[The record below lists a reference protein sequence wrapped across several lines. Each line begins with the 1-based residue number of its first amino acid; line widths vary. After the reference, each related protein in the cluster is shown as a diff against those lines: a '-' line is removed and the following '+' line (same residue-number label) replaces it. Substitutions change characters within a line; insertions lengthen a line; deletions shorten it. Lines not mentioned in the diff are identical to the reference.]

1 MTTDQLPFFE
11 EDDLYGQIA
20 SKAGVEDPAEVETV
34 LNAHGINLTTPFPAR
49 RELLVRYL
57 YCDGTKAG
65 IADNDGPFT
74 FDACLGSGS
83 WAIASTINDC
93 GKSSL
98 LWALSFALRGEGFS
112 GFVRPAT
119 VPWFSYVRA
128 DIEVGGVAASVRLT
142 FDRPGRPSVRLLTAD
157 SIDELLA
164 LEERQEEAPGVR
176 VAAAAGPNGTKALID
191 RFMLERLGLRPL
203 SVWRAEPGAP
213 KDADGNRDSV
223 EDIHRWA
230 SFFYAVALN
239 SANDSVLLGPTTT
252 GQLPV
257 RLMQIFLDVPYVA
270 ELTQLTTAGR
280 KDAQEDHRV
289 ARRAREDET
298 ARQEQT
304 EPLRHALSTAEDRL
318 GALQADQPDLAG
330 LLEAVDATA
339 GRVAASLSAHQA
351 AQERHGDARKAR
363 LTDKRRARRAAQSS
377 AARLLLGALDPEA
390 CPRCDHSIEED
401 RKEAEDTQHL
411 CSMCTNPLPGIQ
423 EDPEA
428 RAQAM
433 KKLEDRVAASS
444 KAEQTADA
452 SVQAAAAEL
461 DANRAAH
468 QQAQERLRHAQS
480 SQWHAAIE
488 DAQRKVYELRGALGV
503 ATRSIGAI
511 APAVDAY
518 LTANTTA
525 TRRQPDPD
533 AAILAAAAEVLT
545 QTVAVR
551 SRALFGELNDEIV
564 TMAQKLGVRDLTS
577 VSLGL
582 NGNVNAKK
590 SGSKHRFSA
599 FSPTE
604 RLRIRI
610 ATVVAMIS
618 VCRRHGIM
626 SHPGLLL
633 IDAPTAEE
641 LAPEYVKLALQTLYD
656 AGAMP
661 GMQVIITSLEKEVW
675 DIFPEGRI
683 VTGPHKR
690 ELF

>member
-1 MTTDQLPFFE
+1 MTIDQLPFLD

-20 SKAGVEDPAEVETV
+20 RKAGAEDSAEVEAV
-34 LNAHGINLTTPFPAR
+34 LSAHGINLTTPFPAR

-57 YCDGTKAG
+57 YCDGTKTG
-65 IADNDGPFT
+65 IADNDEPFT
-74 FDACLGSGS
+74 FGAGFGAGS

-112 GFVRPAT
+112 GFARPAT

-142 FDRPGRPSVRLLTAD
+142 FDRPGHPSVRLLAAD
-157 SIDELLA
+157 SVDELLA
-164 LEERQEEAPGVR
+164 LEGRQEDAPGVR
-176 VAAAAGPNGTKALID
+176 IAAAAGSNGAKALID

-223 EDIHRWA
+223 EDVHRWA
-230 SFFYAVALN
+230 SFFYAIALN
-239 SANDSVLLGPTTT
+239 SANDSVLLGPTTI

-280 KDAQEDHRV
+280 KETQEDNRV

-298 ARQEQT
+298 AREQQT
-304 EPLRHALSTAEDRL
+304 EPLRRALSAAEERL
-318 GALQADQPDLAG
+318 GALQANRPDLAT
-330 LLEAVDATA
+330 LLDAVDATA

-351 AQERHGDARKAR
+351 AQERHSDAHKAH
-363 LTDKRRARRAAQSS
+363 LADKRRARRSAQSS

-390 CPRCDHSIEED
+390 CPRCDHAIKED
-401 RKEAEDTQHL
+401 RKEAETTQHL
-411 CSMCTNPLPGIQ
+411 CSMCTNPLPDVQ

-428 RAQAM
+428 RAEAM
-433 KKLEDRVAASS
+433 KKFEDRVAASS
-444 KAEQTADA
+444 TAEQTTEAT
-452 SVQAAAAEL
+452 VQAAVAAL
-461 DANRAAH
+461 NADRAAH
-468 QQAQERLRHAQS
+468 RQAQERLRDAQS
-480 SQWHAAIE
+480 SQWHAAFE
-488 DAQRKVYELRGALGV
+488 EAQKKVYELRGALGV
-503 ATRSIGAI
+503 ATRSMGAI

-525 TRRQPDPD
+525 SRRQPDPD
-533 AAILAAAAEVLT
+533 AAILAAAADVLA
-545 QTVAVR
+545 QAVAAR

-564 TMAQKLGVRDLTS
+564 TMAQQLGVRDLTS

-610 ATVVAMIS
+610 ATVVAMIA
-618 VCRRHGIM
+618 VGRRHGIM

-675 DIFPEGRI
+675 DIFPESRI